1 MRVKRQAA
9 CRSGSVE
16 AKDVA
21 ISKAEK
27 FFEFSDLDIG
37 I

>member
-1 MRVKRQAA
+1 MASGVP
-9 CRSGSVE
+9 SGSVE

-21 ISKAEK
+21 ISKSQK
-27 FFEFSDLDIG
+27 LFGFSDLDIG